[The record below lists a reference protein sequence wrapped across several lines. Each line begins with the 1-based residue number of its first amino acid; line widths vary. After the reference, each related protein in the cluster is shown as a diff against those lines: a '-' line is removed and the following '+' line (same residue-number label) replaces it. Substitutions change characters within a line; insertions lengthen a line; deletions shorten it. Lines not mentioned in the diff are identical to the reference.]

1 LRTFTF
7 IAITLFSGAIAG
19 ALLGLINQ
27 SMVEPFI
34 DKAIGIE
41 TQRQI
46 NAGKIIDTTQQS
58 QYRTWQK
65 EGEIVAATIIG
76 ISLASLFG
84 VVFAYS
90 RNSLPA
96 SNNKKKALIL
106 AGLMFFVLFLVPALK
121 YPANPPAV
129 GNPATIY
136 YRESLFI
143 GFIAVSGFGTLGLAL
158 LYRKLGK
165 NQSKRK
171 IGIPLIIY
179 AAIMAGAYLVFPPNP
194 DKITIPTDLIMSFR
208 IASVFTISIFW
219 GLLGII
225 FGAFWDKFKPHELSN
240 EISTSVQFLSI
251 LISTPRY
258 WSSLWRIIGR
268 ISLHLV

>member
-1 LRTFTF
+1 MKTFTF
-7 IAITLFSGAIAG
+7 ITITLFSGAISG

-27 SMVEPFI
+27 GMVEPFI

-41 TQRQI
+41 TQKQV
-46 NAGKIIDTTQQS
+46 NAGKIIDFAQQS
-58 QYRTWQK
+58 QYRIYQK
-65 EGEIVAATIIG
+65 EGEIVAATVLG
-76 ISLASLFG
+76 TSLASLFG
-84 VVFAYS
+84 VVFVYS
-90 RNSLPA
+90 RSSLA
-96 SNNKKKALIL
+96 GSNNKKKALIL

-143 GFIAVSGFGTLGLAL
+143 GFIAVSGFSTLGLAL

-179 AAIMAGAYLVFPPNP
+179 AAIMISAYLVFPPNP
-194 DKITIPTDLIMSFR
+194 DRITIPMDLIMSFR
-208 IASVFTISIFW
+208 IASVFTTSIFW

-225 FGAFWDKFKPHELSN
+225 FGAFWDKFKPHEISK
-240 EISTSVQFLSI
+240 EITSSI
-251 LISTPRY
+251 
-258 WSSLWRIIGR
+258 
-268 ISLHLV
+268 

>member
-1 LRTFTF
+1 MKTFTF
-7 IAITLFSGAIAG
+7 ITITLLSGAISG

-27 SMVEPFI
+27 GMVEPFI

-41 TQRQI
+41 TQKQV
-46 NAGKIIDTTQQS
+46 NAGKIIDFAQQS
-58 QYRTWQK
+58 QYRIYQK
-65 EGEIVAATIIG
+65 EGEIVAATVLG
-76 ISLASLFG
+76 TSLASLFG
-84 VVFAYS
+84 VVFVYS
-90 RNSLPA
+90 RSSLA
-96 SNNKKKALIL
+96 GSNNKKKALIL

-143 GFIAVSGFGTLGLAL
+143 GFIAVSGFSTLGLAL

-179 AAIMAGAYLVFPPNP
+179 AAIMISAYLVFPPNP
-194 DKITIPTDLIMSFR
+194 DRITIPMDLIMSFR
-208 IASVFTISIFW
+208 IASVFTTSIFW

-225 FGAFWDKFKPHELSN
+225 FGAFWDKFRPHEISK
-240 EISTSVQFLSI
+240 EITSSI
-251 LISTPRY
+251 
-258 WSSLWRIIGR
+258 
-268 ISLHLV
+268 

>member
-1 LRTFTF
+1 MKTFTF
-7 IAITLFSGAIAG
+7 ITITLLSGAISG

-27 SMVEPFI
+27 GMVEPFI

-41 TQRQI
+41 TQKQV
-46 NAGKIIDTTQQS
+46 NAGKIIDFAQQL
-58 QYRTWQK
+58 QYRIYQK
-65 EGEIVAATIIG
+65 EGEIVAATVLG
-76 ISLASLFG
+76 TSLASLFG
-84 VVFAYS
+84 VVFVYS
-90 RNSLPA
+90 RSSLA
-96 SNNKKKALIL
+96 GSNNKKKALIL

-143 GFIAVSGFGTLGLAL
+143 GFIAVSGFSTLGLAL

-179 AAIMAGAYLVFPPNP
+179 AAIMISAYLVFPPNP
-194 DKITIPTDLIMSFR
+194 DRITIPMDLIMSFR
-208 IASVFTISIFW
+208 IASVFTTSIFW

-225 FGAFWDKFKPHELSN
+225 FGAFWDKFRPHEISK
-240 EISTSVQFLSI
+240 EITSSI
-251 LISTPRY
+251 
-258 WSSLWRIIGR
+258 
-268 ISLHLV
+268 

>member
-1 LRTFTF
+1 MKTFTF
-7 IAITLFSGAIAG
+7 ITITLLSGAIAG
-19 ALLGLINQ
+19 AVLGLINQ
-27 SMVEPFI
+27 GIVEPFI

-41 TQRQI
+41 TQKQV
-46 NAGKIIDTTQQS
+46 NAGKIIDFAQQS
-58 QYRTWQK
+58 QYRIYQK
-65 EGEIVAATIIG
+65 EGEIVAATVLG
-76 ISLASLFG
+76 TSLASLFG
-84 VVFAYS
+84 VVFVYS
-90 RNSLPA
+90 RSSLA
-96 SNNKKKALIL
+96 GSNNKKKALIL

-143 GFIAVSGFGTLGLAL
+143 GFIAVSGFSTLGLAL

-179 AAIMAGAYLVFPPNP
+179 AAIMIGAYVIFPPNP
-194 DKITIPTDLIMSFR
+194 DRITIPMDLIMSFR
-208 IASVFTISIFW
+208 IASVFTTSIFW

-225 FGAFWDKFKPHELSN
+225 FGAFWDKFKPHEISK
-240 EISTSVQFLSI
+240 EITSSI
-251 LISTPRY
+251 
-258 WSSLWRIIGR
+258 
-268 ISLHLV
+268 

>member
-1 LRTFTF
+1 MKTFTF
-7 IAITLFSGAIAG
+7 ITITLLSGAIAG
-19 ALLGLINQ
+19 AVLGLINQ
-27 SMVEPFI
+27 GIVEPFI

-41 TQRQI
+41 TQKQV
-46 NAGKIIDTTQQS
+46 NAGKIIDFVQQS
-58 QYRTWQK
+58 QYRIYQK
-65 EGEIVAATIIG
+65 EGEIVAATVLG
-76 ISLASLFG
+76 TSLASLFG

-90 RNSLPA
+90 RSSLPA

-143 GFIAVSGFGTLGLAL
+143 GFIAVSGFSTLGLAL

-179 AAIMAGAYLVFPPNP
+179 AAIMIGAYVIFPPNP
-194 DKITIPTDLIMSFR
+194 DRITIPMDLILSFR
-208 IASVFTISIFW
+208 IASAFTTSIFW

-225 FGAFWDKFKPHELSN
+225 FGAFWDKFKPHEISK
-240 EISTSVQFLSI
+240 EITSSI
-251 LISTPRY
+251 
-258 WSSLWRIIGR
+258 
-268 ISLHLV
+268 

>member
-41 TQRQI
+41 TQKQV

-65 EGEIVAATIIG
+65 EGEIIAATIMG

-84 VVFAYS
+84 VVFIYS
-90 RNSLPA
+90 RNSLPG
-96 SNNKKKALIL
+96 SDNEKKAVIL

-129 GNPATIY
+129 GNPDTIY

-143 GFIAVSGFGTLGLAL
+143 GFIAVSGFSTLGLAL
-158 LYRKLGK
+158 LYRKLGN
-165 NQSKRK
+165 NQSKMRR
-171 IGIPLIIY
+171 IAIPLIY
-179 AAIMAGAYLVFPPNP
+179 AAVMIGAYVIFPPNP
-194 DKITIPTDLIMSFR
+194 DKITIPMDLIVSFR
-208 IASVFTISIFW
+208 IASVFTIGVFW

-225 FGAFWDKFKPHELSN
+225 FGAFWDKFKPHEMSK
-240 EISTSVQFLSI
+240 EISTSV
-251 LISTPRY
+251 
-258 WSSLWRIIGR
+258 
-268 ISLHLV
+268 

>member
-1 LRTFTF
+1 MKTFTF
-7 IAITLFSGAIAG
+7 ITITLFSGAISG

-27 SMVEPFI
+27 GMVEPFI

-41 TQRQI
+41 TQKQV
-46 NAGKIIDTTQQS
+46 NAGKIIDFAQQS
-58 QYRTWQK
+58 QYRIYQK
-65 EGEIVAATIIG
+65 EGEIVAATVLG
-76 ISLASLFG
+76 TSLASLFG
-84 VVFAYS
+84 VVFVYS
-90 RNSLPA
+90 RSSLA
-96 SNNKKKALIL
+96 GSNNKKKALIL

-136 YRESLFI
+136 HRESLFI
-143 GFIAVSGFGTLGLAL
+143 GFIAVSGFSTLGLAL

-179 AAIMAGAYLVFPPNP
+179 AAIMISAYLVFPPNP
-194 DKITIPTDLIMSFR
+194 DRITIPMDLIMSFR
-208 IASVFTISIFW
+208 IASVFTTSIFW

-225 FGAFWDKFKPHELSN
+225 FGAFWDKFRPHEISK
-240 EISTSVQFLSI
+240 EITSSI
-251 LISTPRY
+251 
-258 WSSLWRIIGR
+258 
-268 ISLHLV
+268 

>member
-1 LRTFTF
+1 MKTFTF
-7 IAITLFSGAIAG
+7 IAMTLLSGAIAG
-19 ALLGLINQ
+19 VILGLINQ
-27 SMVEPFI
+27 GIVEPFI

-41 TQRQI
+41 TQKQV
-46 NAGKIIDTTQQS
+46 NAGKIIDFAQQS
-58 QYRTWQK
+58 QYRIYQK
-65 EGEIVAATIIG
+65 EGEIVAATVLG

-90 RNSLPA
+90 RSSLPG

-106 AGLMFFVLFLVPALK
+106 AGLMFFVPFLVPALK

-143 GFIAVSGFGTLGLAL
+143 GFIAVSGFSTLGLAL

-179 AAIMAGAYLVFPPNP
+179 AAHNGWC
-194 DKITIPTDLIMSFR
+194 
-208 IASVFTISIFW
+208 ISC
-219 GLLGII
+219 
-225 FGAFWDKFKPHELSN
+225 LSTK
-240 EISTSVQFLSI
+240 S
-251 LISTPRY
+251 
-258 WSSLWRIIGR
+258 
-268 ISLHLV
+268 

>member
-1 LRTFTF
+1 M
-7 IAITLFSGAIAG
+7 
-19 ALLGLINQ
+19 LG
-27 SMVEPFI
+27 
-34 DKAIGIE
+34 
-41 TQRQI
+41 T
-46 NAGKIIDTTQQS
+46 
-58 QYRTWQK
+58 
-65 EGEIVAATIIG
+65 
-76 ISLASLFG
+76 SLASLFG

-90 RNSLPA
+90 RSSLPA

-143 GFIAVSGFGTLGLAL
+143 GFIAVSGFSTLGLAL

-179 AAIMAGAYLVFPPNP
+179 AAIMISAYLVFPPNP
-194 DKITIPTDLIMSFR
+194 DRITIPMDLIMSFR
-208 IASVFTISIFW
+208 IASVFTTSIFW

-225 FGAFWDKFKPHELSN
+225 FGAFWDKFKPHEISK
-240 EISTSVQFLSI
+240 EITSSI
-251 LISTPRY
+251 
-258 WSSLWRIIGR
+258 
-268 ISLHLV
+268 

>member
-7 IAITLFSGAIAG
+7 ITITLFSGAIAG

-27 SMVEPFI
+27 GIVEPFI

-41 TQRQI
+41 TQKQV
-46 NAGKIIDTTQQS
+46 NAGKIIDFAQQS
-58 QYRTWQK
+58 QYRIYQK
-65 EGEIVAATIIG
+65 EGEIVAATVLG
-76 ISLASLFG
+76 TSLASLFG
-84 VVFAYS
+84 VVFVYS
-90 RNSLPA
+90 RSSLA
-96 SNNKKKALIL
+96 GSNNKKKALIL

-143 GFIAVSGFGTLGLAL
+143 GFIAVSGFSTLGLAL

-179 AAIMAGAYLVFPPNP
+179 AAIMIGAYVIFPPNP
-194 DKITIPTDLIMSFR
+194 DRITIPMDLIMSFR
-208 IASVFTISIFW
+208 IASVFTTSIFW

-225 FGAFWDKFKPHELSN
+225 FGAFWDKFKPHEISK
-240 EISTSVQFLSI
+240 EITSSI
-251 LISTPRY
+251 
-258 WSSLWRIIGR
+258 
-268 ISLHLV
+268 

>member
-1 LRTFTF
+1 MRTFTF

-27 SMVEPFI
+27 GMVEPFI

-65 EGEIVAATIIG
+65 EGEIVAATIMG

-90 RNSLPA
+90 RNSLPG
-96 SNNKKKALIL
+96 SDNEKKAVIL

-136 YRESLFI
+136 HRESLFI
-143 GFIAVSGFGTLGLAL
+143 GFIAVSGFSMLGLAL
-158 LYRKLGK
+158 LYRKLGS
-165 NQSKRK
+165 NQSKMRR
-171 IGIPLIIY
+171 IAIPLIY
-179 AAIMAGAYLVFPPNP
+179 ATVMVGAYVIFPPNP
-194 DKITIPTDLIMSFR
+194 DKITIPMDLIVSFR
-208 IASVFTISIFW
+208 IASVFTIGVFW

-225 FGAFWDKFKPHELSN
+225 FGAFWDKFKPHEMSK
-240 EISTSVQFLSI
+240 EISTSV
-251 LISTPRY
+251 
-258 WSSLWRIIGR
+258 
-268 ISLHLV
+268 

>member
-1 LRTFTF
+1 MKTFTF
-7 IAITLFSGAIAG
+7 ITITLLSGAISG

-27 SMVEPFI
+27 GMVEPFI

-41 TQRQI
+41 TQKQV
-46 NAGKIIDTTQQS
+46 NAGKIIDFAQQL
-58 QYRTWQK
+58 QYRIYQK
-65 EGEIVAATIIG
+65 EGEIVAATVLG
-76 ISLASLFG
+76 TSLASLFG
-84 VVFAYS
+84 VVFVYS
-90 RNSLPA
+90 RSSLA
-96 SNNKKKALIL
+96 GSNNKKKALIL

-143 GFIAVSGFGTLGLAL
+143 GFIAVSGFSTLGLAL

-179 AAIMAGAYLVFPPNP
+179 AAIMISAYLVFPPNP
-194 DKITIPTDLIMSFR
+194 DRITIPMDLIMSFR
-208 IASVFTISIFW
+208 IASVFTTSIFW

-225 FGAFWDKFKPHELSN
+225 FGAFWDKFKPHEISK
-240 EISTSVQFLSI
+240 EITSSI
-251 LISTPRY
+251 
-258 WSSLWRIIGR
+258 
-268 ISLHLV
+268 

>member
-1 LRTFTF
+1 MKTLTF
-7 IAITLFSGAIAG
+7 ITITLFSGAISG

-27 SMVEPFI
+27 GMVEPFI

-41 TQRQI
+41 TQKQV
-46 NAGKIIDTTQQS
+46 NAGKIIDFAQQS
-58 QYRTWQK
+58 QYRIYQK
-65 EGEIVAATIIG
+65 EGEIVAATVLG
-76 ISLASLFG
+76 TSLASLFG
-84 VVFAYS
+84 VVFVYS
-90 RNSLPA
+90 RSSLA
-96 SNNKKKALIL
+96 GSNNKKKALIL

-143 GFIAVSGFGTLGLAL
+143 GFIAVSGFSTLGLAL
-158 LYRKLGK
+158 LYRKLGS

-179 AAIMAGAYLVFPPNP
+179 AAIMIGAYLVFPPNP
-194 DKITIPTDLIMSFR
+194 DRITISMDLIMNFR
-208 IASVFTISIFW
+208 IASVSTIGVFW

-225 FGAFWDKFKPHELSN
+225 FGAFWDKFKPHETSK
-240 EISTSVQFLSI
+240 EIA
-251 LISTPRY
+251 TP
-258 WSSLWRIIGR
+258 
-268 ISLHLV
+268 V

>member
-1 LRTFTF
+1 LGTFTF
-7 IAITLFSGAIAG
+7 ITITLFSGAISG

-27 SMVEPFI
+27 GMVEPFI

-41 TQRQI
+41 TQKQV
-46 NAGKIIDTTQQS
+46 NAGKIIDFAQQS
-58 QYRTWQK
+58 QYRIYQK
-65 EGEIVAATIIG
+65 EGEIVAATVLG
-76 ISLASLFG
+76 TSLASLFG
-84 VVFAYS
+84 VVFVYS
-90 RNSLPA
+90 RSSLA
-96 SNNKKKALIL
+96 GSNNKKKALIL

-143 GFIAVSGFGTLGLAL
+143 GFIAVSGFSTLGLAL

-179 AAIMAGAYLVFPPNP
+179 AAVMVGAYVIFPSNP
-194 DKITIPTDLIMSFR
+194 DNITIPMGLIMSFR
-208 IASVFTISIFW
+208 TASVSTI
-219 GLLGII
+219 GV
-225 FGAFWDKFKPHELSN
+225 FWDYLA
-240 EISTSVQFLSI
+240 
-251 LISTPRY
+251 
-258 WSSLWRIIGR
+258 
-268 ISLHLV
+268 

>member
-1 LRTFTF
+1 M
-7 IAITLFSGAIAG
+7 
-19 ALLGLINQ
+19 LG
-27 SMVEPFI
+27 
-34 DKAIGIE
+34 
-41 TQRQI
+41 T
-46 NAGKIIDTTQQS
+46 
-58 QYRTWQK
+58 
-65 EGEIVAATIIG
+65 
-76 ISLASLFG
+76 SLVPLFG

-90 RNSLPA
+90 RSSLPA

-143 GFIAVSGFGTLGLAL
+143 GFIAVSGFSTLGLAL

-179 AAIMAGAYLVFPPNP
+179 AAIMIGAYLVFPPNP
-194 DKITIPTDLIMSFR
+194 DRITIPMDLILSFR
-208 IASVFTISIFW
+208 IASVFTTSIFW

-225 FGAFWDKFKPHELSN
+225 FGAFWDKFKPHEISK
-240 EISTSVQFLSI
+240 EISTSV
-251 LISTPRY
+251 
-258 WSSLWRIIGR
+258 
-268 ISLHLV
+268 